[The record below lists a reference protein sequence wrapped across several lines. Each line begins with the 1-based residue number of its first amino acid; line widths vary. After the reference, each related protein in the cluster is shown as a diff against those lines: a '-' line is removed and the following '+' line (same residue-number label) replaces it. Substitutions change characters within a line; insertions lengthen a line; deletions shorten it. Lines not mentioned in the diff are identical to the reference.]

1 VERCLQKFWRAAET
15 KKGPWNAAILHRVL
29 VVRPAQLSS
38 QSSCGMSVETGFV
51 NKSVVLKTA
60 RPTRRWRILHRL
72 GHRAA
77 LAATDGRAWTLRD
90 CCWPRRRALFARPR
104 ELFSRNRP
112 DPRTDLGRTRSGRT
126 SSPFRRSDEC
136 SCTAAMGAFRIREV
150 ASLRCGRQS
159 FRLS

>member
-1 VERCLQKFWRAAET
+1 
-15 KKGPWNAAILHRVL
+15 
-29 VVRPAQLSS
+29 VRPAQLSS

-112 DPRTDLGRTRSGRT
+112 DPRTDLGRTRSGGT

-136 SCTAAMGAFRIREV
+136 AVPLLWAHSEYVKLHRSAADGRVFDLVEPAYERYVWRTGEHKNIEV
-150 ASLRCGRQS
+150 
-159 FRLS
+159 